1 MMLLWC
7 SRVLS
12 IAIRVPRISRL
23 QIVDAAAVD
32 PGDEMPIVGTC
43 RLCHKNADLQVS
55 HFLPNA
61 VYAQLREDALKNP
74 HPVLMTEDDSIIS
87 SKQIAEHL
95 LCFDCEQRFSKLGES
110 WVLGNMA
117 RVTSFPLQDML
128 TKAKPL
134 GISPDQTFA
143 CYSVAATPGI
153 DMDALIYFALS
164 IFWRGAAHQ
173 WRNIDKGL
181 MEGIKLGPYEEP
193 IRKFLLGGPFPDDI
207 VVQVAVWPT
216 KDVIPAAYTPR
227 KGKAPG
233 YHAFNFMIPGIEFR
247 LLTGKQIPDD
257 VLSSCSHASPQ
268 KLIYATMQ
276 TVTETIETFGKIM
289 SHSKPSKSLLGPRT
303 PK

>member
-1 MMLLWC
+1 
-7 SRVLS
+7 
-12 IAIRVPRISRL
+12 
-23 QIVDAAAVD
+23 
-32 PGDEMPIVGTC
+32 MPVVGTC
-43 RLCHKNADLQVS
+43 KLCHKTANLQVS

-61 VYAQLREDALKNP
+61 LYAQLREDTLKNP
-74 HPVLMTEDDSIIS
+74 HPVLMTKDDSIIS

-117 RVTSFPLQDML
+117 RATSFPLQDML
-128 TKAKPL
+128 IKAKPL
-134 GISPDQTFA
+134 GTSDDQTFA
-143 CYSVAATPGI
+143 YYSGATIPDI
-153 DMDALIYFALS
+153 NMNALIFFALS
-164 IFWRGAAHQ
+164 IFWRGAAHR
-173 WRNIDKGL
+173 WRNIKGV

-216 KDVIPAAYTPR
+216 KDVVRAAYTPR

-247 LLTGKQIPDD
+247 LLTGKQIPNS
-257 VLSSCSHASPQ
+257 VRLTCSYASPQ

-276 TVTETIETFGKIM
+276 TVSETMGTFGKIM